1 MYMTKKLTK
10 VERKKYFRDN
20 YKNYKYNAPYDPR
33 DEGIY
38 ENKGELFDIY
48 KTTYPTND
56 TNNYPAMRKYNNK

>member
-1 MYMTKKLTK
+1 MTKKLTK
-10 VERKKYFRDN
+10 AERKEYFRDN